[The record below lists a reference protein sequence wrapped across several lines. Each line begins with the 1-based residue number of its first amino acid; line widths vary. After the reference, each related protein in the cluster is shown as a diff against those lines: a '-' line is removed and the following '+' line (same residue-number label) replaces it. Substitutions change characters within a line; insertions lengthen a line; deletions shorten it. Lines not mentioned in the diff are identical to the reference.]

1 MIRYPSPFL
10 AAKKFSDDHTHKTQ
24 ADIDLHIADD
34 SPGME
39 LGRTTLVSAWCLVPW
54 SV

>member
-10 AAKKFSDDHTHKTQ
+10 AAKNSPMITPTRHRPILTF
-24 ADIDLHIADD
+24 ILLMIA
-34 SPGME
+34 GME